1 MHCIEYNQLIDEIL
15 IIIILNFTLINA
27 IIHIYNFLRCK
38 MIKSVCGYCGVGCGL
53 EYNEKSLIGDVTYPV
68 NFGSVCSKGVS
79 ELVSIQTESRLL
91 RPVIRASIE
100 QEFLTCKWEDTL
112 SLIAKKIKET
122 SKEKIG
128 FYLSG
133 QLLTEDYYIANKLGK
148 GFIGTGNVDTNS
160 RTCMSSAVVAYK
172 KSIGADFV
180 PLRMDDIFKSDLLIL
195 VGANTAEAH
204 VVFHNRI
211 KKAKK
216 EGLKVIVIDPRN
228 TETARIADI
237 YLPIKVGGDIDFF
250 NLISKRLI
258 EEELYDKEF
267 VENHINNFELLKNK
281 FKRAPVTKMLKR
293 TGLSQEQFDEF
304 FELYKNS
311 ENIITAWTM
320 GLNQSVQ
327 GVDKNLALINTHL
340 LTGKIFKEGNGPL
353 SLTGQPNAMG
363 GREVGGLSTT
373 LAVHLG
379 FDKESV
385 KKVSKFWKSENV
397 ATSAGLTATQMLEAN
412 LDVLIICHTDP
423 IYHLPNRNKMEQLM
437 KKIPFVVEIN
447 AYENSET
454 SKFVHVRLPASPW
467 GEKEGTQTNLDRTIT
482 RQERLTRQSI
492 DSKPD
497 WEIFQLIAR
506 ELGYKEGFNFKNP
519 KEIFEEYQEMTKLN
533 GYMDIYKADYEELY
547 NNAFIWGQEIKEF
560 LTPDKKGNLFYV
572 ENKLLS
578 EKTSLEYPFI
588 LLTGRTRDQW
598 HSGTKTNLP
607 ATLLK
612 FKELNFCEINPL
624 DAQKL
629 GIKDDDAIKVI
640 SKRGELITKALVT
653 ENINEKNI
661 FIPISNREIN
671 YLTPDLYDAESLE
684 PDYNHSAVK
693 IIKL

>member
-1 MHCIEYNQLIDEIL
+1 
-15 IIIILNFTLINA
+15 
-27 IIHIYNFLRCK
+27 

-53 EYNEKSLIGDVTYPV
+53 EYDEKSLIGDVTYPV

-79 ELVSIQTESRLL
+79 ELVSIQTQTRLL
-91 RPVIRASIE
+91 RPMIRESIDE
-100 QEFLTCKWEDTL
+100 DLLTCKWEDAIE
-112 SLIAKKIKET
+112 LIAQKIKQT
-122 SKEKIG
+122 TKEKIG

-195 VGANTAEAH
+195 AGANTAEAH

-216 EGLKVIVIDPRN
+216 EGLKVVVIDPRN
-228 TETARIADI
+228 TDTAKIADI

-258 EEELYDKEF
+258 DEELYNKEF

-281 FKRAPVTKMLKR
+281 FKRAAVTKMLKR

-304 FELYKNS
+304 FELYKKS

-379 FDKESV
+379 FDKESI

-423 IYHLPNRNKMEQLM
+423 IYHLPNRNKMEQLI

-454 SKFVHVRLPASPW
+454 SKYAHVRLPASPW

-492 DSKPD
+492 DSKAD
-497 WEIFQLIAR
+497 WKIFQLIAQ
-506 ELGYKEGFNFKNP
+506 ELGYKEAFDYQNP

-533 GYMDIYKADYEELY
+533 GYMDIHKADYDELY
-547 NNAFIWGQEIKEF
+547 NNAFIWGQEIKGF

-612 FKELNFCEINPL
+612 FKELNFCEIHPN
-624 DAQKL
+624 DAHNL
-629 GIKDDDAIKVI
+629 NIKDGDAIKVV

-653 ENINEKNI
+653 ESINEKNI
-661 FIPISNREIN
+661 FIPISNREVN
-671 YLTPDLYDAESLE
+671 YLTLDLCDAESMQ

-693 IIKL
+693 ILKV